1 MNYLRVSGPDAARL
15 LDMLTPKDITRL
27 RVGRGTFV
35 LFTTP
40 AGTVDNEAVVLRVGE
55 DEYLL
60 SCGGPTKAPS
70 WLPEARRAFPRAQV
84 EQAGLAC
91 FNIKG
96 PRRIEAMAQLVH
108 PDDRGSLDGM
118 RPFDARQLRTPRGVP
133 VWITKTKIGVEMWG
147 DGDALRESWFGILA
161 LPELV
166 TPGSWDVL
174 DVFRL
179 ECTDMV
185 FGVYP
190 IDIHGATTLWEA
202 GCGWMVDP
210 AKPGDYV
217 GRAALAASREAR
229 RLWLAG
235 LVARDGSTGVP
246 SLGQEVFTADGDFAG
261 YVTTSA
267 FSPRHRRP
275 LAFAHLKPFC
285 QPGES
290 LVVEGAAWMATPLP
304 MTDVAALV
312 ADTGNGHHDGDH
324 AYFDAATATVG
335 SPT

>member
-1 MNYLRVSGPDAARL
+1 MNYLRVSGPDAACL
-15 LDMLTPKDITRL
+15 LDMLTPKDVTRL
-27 RVGRGTFV
+27 PVNRGTFV

-70 WLPEARRAFPRAQV
+70 WLPEARRAYPRVQV
-84 EQAGLAC
+84 EQAGVAC

-96 PRRIEAMAQLVH
+96 PRRLEAMAQLIH
-108 PDDRGSLDGM
+108 ADDRGALAGM
-118 RPFDARQLRTPRGVP
+118 RPFDACLMRTPRGVP
-133 VWITKTKIGVEMWG
+133 VWVLKTKIGVEMWG
-147 DGDALRESWFGILA
+147 DGAAMRESWFGILA

-166 TPGSWDVL
+166 TPGAWDVL

-190 IDIHGATTLWEA
+190 IDLHGSTTLWEV
-202 GCGWMVDP
+202 GSGWTVDP

-217 GRAALAASREAR
+217 GRAALAASRGAR

-235 LVARDGSTGVP
+235 LAALDGSTGVP

-267 FSPRHRRP
+267 FSPRHGRP

-285 QPGES
+285 RPGES
-290 LVVEGAAWMATPLP
+290 LVVDGAAWVATPLP
-304 MTDVAALV
+304 MTDVDAVV
-312 ADTGNGHHDGDH
+312 ADASSGNGSGDVDH
-324 AYFDAATATVG
+324 AYLEAAAVG
-335 SPT
+335 SPA